1 MWAFDMRMRVIYWDL
16 VSSQSSSVVR
26 SNEVV
31 CERENYITR
40 QPPTREKEDYDS
52 SNFWISGALPSR
64 TRKEKGRR
72 GKKDERPTQRHIV
85 ASDVSEERSLHSTGR
100 LDGGEEEERA
110 N

>member
-1 MWAFDMRMRVIYWDL
+1 
-16 VSSQSSSVVR
+16 VVH

-31 CERENYITR
+31 CERENFITR
-40 QPPTREKEDYDS
+40 QPPTGEKEDYDS

-72 GKKDERPTQRHIV
+72 GKRDERPAQRHIV
-85 ASDVSEERSLHSTGR
+85 ASEVSEEKSLHSTGR
-100 LDGGEEEERA
+100 LDRGEEEERA